1 MNIKYILVLFV
12 AFASFGAGASEP
24 IVGRDLQKQVNEIA
38 FEKGYFNSK
47 RTSLLK
53 GDPNNFDGDGW
64 MNESAQM
71 AEAAE
76 WMLDGYHDPEE
87 ED

>member
-1 MNIKYILVLFV
+1 
-12 AFASFGAGASEP
+12 
-24 IVGRDLQKQVNEIA
+24 
-38 FEKGYFNSK
+38 
-47 RTSLLK
+47 
-53 GDPNNFDGDGW
+53 